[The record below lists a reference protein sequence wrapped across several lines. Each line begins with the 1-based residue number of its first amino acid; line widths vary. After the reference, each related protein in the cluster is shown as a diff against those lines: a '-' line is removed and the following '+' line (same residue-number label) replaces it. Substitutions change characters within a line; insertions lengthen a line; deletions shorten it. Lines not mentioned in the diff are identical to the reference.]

1 MIIPQ
6 VQAQS
11 PTPKG
16 IYNPVIGPLGRD
28 EPTEVFAAL
37 MAKILSSLFI
47 IGALMLIFM
56 IVWAAYDWITAGGEA
71 QRLEAAQKRLT
82 YAIIGF
88 VLLVGLRVIVGF
100 IGTVLQVPFL
110 ETLKVEWPTF

>member
-1 MIIPQ
+1 MIISQ
-6 VQAQS
+6 VYAQDS
-11 PTPKG
+11 TPKG
-16 IYNPVIGPLGRD
+16 IYNPVIGPLGRN
-28 EPTEVFAAL
+28 EPTEAFATL

-47 IGALMLIFM
+47 VGALMLIVM

-71 QRLEAAQKRLT
+71 QRLEAAQKRLS

-88 VLLVGLRVIVGF
+88 VLLVGLRVIIGF

-110 ETLKVEWPTF
+110 ETLKIEWPTF